1 MTMQLKLIIAM
12 VTDDL
17 TDEVLHAARQAGAKG
32 STVISHARG
41 AGLTPHKTF
50 LGLDLVSPSD
60 VLLFLVEATLAAK
73 VLNAI
78 NEAGRFD
85 SESGTGMALQ
95 IDVEDAVGVASQLT
109 TA

>member
-17 TDEVLHAARQAGAKG
+17 TDEVL
-32 STVISHARG
+32 
-41 AGLTPHKTF
+41 
-50 LGLDLVSPSD
+50 
-60 VLLFLVEATLAAK
+60 
-73 VLNAI
+73 NAI

-85 SESGTGMALQ
+85 TESGTGMALQ